1 MDGLDGLMLRKA
13 RAVLQRCV
21 AHRTSSVDWHGSSRF
36 ARSIKLGRAD
46 VGWLDRRHATRGS
59 TAGPLNAESP
69 PIGGLSAIRRSGGF
83 RGKGT
88 FRWRSRPLIALA
100 I

>member
-46 VGWLDRRHATRGS
+46 V
-59 TAGPLNAESP
+59 
-69 PIGGLSAIRRSGGF
+69 
-83 RGKGT
+83 
-88 FRWRSRPLIALA
+88 
-100 I
+100 